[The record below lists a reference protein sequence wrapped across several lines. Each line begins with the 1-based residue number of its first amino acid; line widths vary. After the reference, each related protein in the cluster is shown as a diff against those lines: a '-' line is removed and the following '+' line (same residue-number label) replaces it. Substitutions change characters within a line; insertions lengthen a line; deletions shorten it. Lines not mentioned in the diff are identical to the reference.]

1 MIDDC
6 VFILIN
12 LYNSNTDREQ
22 VSIWEKM
29 NLILETFNDLENKI
43 IIVGCDFYLFLDSA
57 LEVSKLLFQNS
68 LKLKKHTTYVT
79 FGALEIQKKNLS
91 QFDKNIAQV
100 FCQEEFFFF
109 ISNTLQKSIEYIE
122 ILLGLFS
129 DHFQI
134 LFSLVSTKLASKGKG
149 LWKFKNFLF
158 LNVEF
163 VPRTRETIFI

>member
-43 IIVGCDFYLFLDSA
+43 IILGCDFYLFLDSA

-100 FCQEEFFFF
+100 FCQEEFFF
-109 ISNTLQKSIEYIE
+109 L
-122 ILLGLFS
+122 
-129 DHFQI
+129 FQI
-134 LFSLVSTKLASKGKG
+134 PCRNQLNIL
-149 LWKFKNFLF
+149 KFYLGYFLITF
-158 LNVEF
+158 KF
-163 VPRTRETIFI
+163 CFP

>member
-43 IIVGCDFYLFLDSA
+43 IILGCDFYLFLDSA

-68 LKLKKHTTYVT
+68 LKLKEHTTYMT
-79 FGALEIQKKNLS
+79 FGELEIQKKNLS

-100 FCQEEFFFF
+100 FCQEDFFF
-109 ISNTLQKSIEYIE
+109 ISNTLQKSIKDIE
-122 ILLGLFS
+122 ILPGLSS

-134 LFSLVSTKLASKGKG
+134 LFS
-149 LWKFKNFLF
+149 
-158 LNVEF
+158 
-163 VPRTRETIFI
+163 